1 MMHLKYGGKADPLSS
16 GWFNYRFGDPT
27 ISPGTVPATRNII
40 PQSAQPSKEA
50 QAAFPLC
57 PSHGRNNCHPGP
69 CPSQHLSAPSSTSQ
83 AAADNMHRHLWPGL
97 TADTVE
103 HPPMCP
109 LPPLQRNPPQARFHP
124 QATRRAQIFAEYLD
138 T

>member
-1 MMHLKYGGKADPLSS
+1 MKEKQTHCHQVGLTTDLGTPQFPQALCQQQETSS
-16 GWFNYRFGDPT
+16 L
-27 ISPGTVPATRNII
+27 
-40 PQSAQPSKEA
+40 SKEA
-50 QAAFPLC
+50 QAAFLLC
-57 PSHGRNNCHPGP
+57 PSRGRNNCHPGT
-69 CPSQHLSAPSSTSQ
+69 CPSQHLSAPASTSQ
-83 AAADNMHRHLWPGL
+83 AAADNMHHHLWPGL